1 MSTFTKAYRS
11 IVDHM
16 GKLLSALGASLV
28 GIDLMGVAEPL
39 KGFARDWLG
48 PNGVKWVAAGLF
60 LALFLRTAYTGWK
73 AKQTPD
79 VLPPPVSR

>member
-1 MSTFTKAYRS
+1 MITTAYRKV
-11 IVDHM
+11 VDHL
-16 GKLLSALGASLV
+16 GKVLSGLGASLV
-28 GIDLMGVAEPL
+28 GIDLAGVAEPL

-73 AKQTPD
+73 SRQPVTP
-79 VLPPPVSR
+79 